1 MDHNRREFVKSTA
14 WAGAGAALIAV
25 LPSLPKVKPMKI
37 LILGGT
43 AFLGPQIVEA
53 ATARGHVLTLFYR
66 GKTNP
71 GLFPDIEK
79 LHGDRDGDL
88 KSLEARMFHRQTR
101 QHNQNLDHW
110 RFGHLRSVCYP
121 P

>member
-1 MDHNRREFVKSTA
+1 MDRDRREFVKTA
-14 WAGAGAALIAV
+14 TYAGASVALAAALPRV
-25 LPSLPKVKPMKI
+25 PKAKPMKI

-53 ATARGHVLTLFYR
+53 AEARGHVLTLFNR

-79 LHGDRDGDL
+79 SAATATATSKASRD
-88 KSLEARMFHRQTR
+88 ARGTPSSTHRGSSR
-101 QHNQNLDHW
+101 ESSRCPR
-110 RFGHLRSVCYP
+110 RFSRRT
-121 P
+121 